1 MFWIALVLAVPAL
14 ALAAAV
20 WGVVRRKRYGLI
32 PLSVVAPIGWF
43 FEDNWWDAATDF
55 LEACTNRSPQ
65 NQVMLLLLADGA
77 AVMSLTA
84 LWAGWSR
91 ANLFWRALA
100 LAAVPASLVPL

>member
-1 MFWIALVLAVPAL
+1 MFWIVLVLAIPAL

-20 WGVVRRKRYGLI
+20 WAVVRRKWYGVLT
-32 PLSVVAPIGWF
+32 LLVVAPVDWLF
-43 FEDNWWDAATDF
+43 KDTWWDEATDF

-91 ANLFWRALA
+91 GNWFWRALA
-100 LAAVPASLVPL
+100 